1 MARFWVYIG
10 DKIQGP
16 VDIPSLRKVPGFNL
30 LTQVCLE
37 GEQTW
42 RMADEVIEIKSYFL
56 SPPRLNSFTIEAGNA
71 APKLDPFPK
80 PVLEELTLPEPN
92 TLEQISSPPLNK
104 KSETAPGGTTS
115 SALRAVCEVCGYKNP
130 RDVAVCM
137 KCGEKLKGV
146 PIAAVPPASAV
157 PAAAKVVVPVP
168 SPASVAPIA
177 AAPVA
182 TEVDIKASTMV
193 EIPMSKMIVAIA
205 AAALVAGG
213 AFLGF
218 RSWKK
223 KHPIIMRSPQSGVQ
237 SVKYA
242 ARTDSDQGH
251 RSSSSSHQKSK
262 HYDHPPVHRRTG
274 MPAAALPGVS
284 ANSEQEPAEPQ
295 PPKEKSASSY
305 RVIAEATPLQKRYS
319 SPINSPYATKRR
331 ADKDLWTTQEG
342 QAIQQVQRSRIY
354 GGQRTIQRNVEIL
367 MQILRDRE
375 YNTAFES
382 GKRLYLYNDLDWSA
396 VQKEGP
402 LYEVRLT
409 FSGGKEADGTPKK
422 PLHFAFASD
431 LERGTVEPG
440 GQDQV
445 RSNTLHAFFDES
457 RIAPEERRA
466 IAKDT
471 EELVLASQPDAS
483 PLAFD
488 TVARQFAKVYSTAAL
503 SRVADAFGLME
514 VKKKL
519 AHDPRLGSEGSTG
532 SPAPLSTEGHKSD
545 AKVKSPAA
553 PSVPVDAWVRAG
565 MAMPASAS
573 AASGAAAPA
582 SEAKSAD
589 GKKRATKAVG
599 ADGIE
604 FQMET
609 GNGRERTLSVHVVS
623 HASVNRI
630 WETLTGYDR
639 LKQFIPDML
648 ASEREGQDGAAAIVH
663 VTCLTHFMIFVF
675 KLNMHLR
682 IVEHPQQH
690 TLEFERIAGDYESLR
705 GSIEVTTDPATRN
718 SQINFHATVVPN
730 GYMTNTKLESMARRL
745 LMTQA
750 GALRTKAETN

>member
-42 RMADEVIEIKSYFL
+42 RMADEVIEIKSYFI
-56 SPPRLNSFTIEAGNA
+56 SPPRLNSFTIETGNTV
-71 APKLDPFPK
+71 PKLDPFPK
-80 PVLEELTLPEPN
+80 PEVEELTLPEPN
-92 TLEQISSPPLNK
+92 TLEQISGAPLNK
-104 KSETAPGGTTS
+104 KAEPAAAGASS

-130 RDVAVCM
+130 RDVVICM
-137 KCGEKLKGV
+137 KCGEKLKGAPKPSTPPISSTPAAATQV
-146 PIAAVPPASAV
+146 SPGPVAGPDPVAPIAAVPT
-157 PAAAKVVVPVP
+157 
-168 SPASVAPIA
+168 
-177 AAPVA
+177 A
-182 TEVDIKASTMV
+182 TEVDLKASTMV
-193 EIPMSKMIVAIA
+193 EISMSKLIAAIV

-213 AFLGF
+213 SFFGF

-223 KHPIIMRSPQSGVQ
+223 RHSAPSRSPMSEV
-237 SVKYA
+237 
-242 ARTDSDQGH
+242 
-251 RSSSSSHQKSK
+251 RSSESASQTSKAGLRTLGAAKRPGK
-262 HYDHPPVHRRTG
+262 HYDHPPVHRRSGTL
-274 MPAAALPGVS
+274 PSALPGIA
-284 ANSEQEPAEPQ
+284 ANPEQEPVEKK
-295 PPKEKSASSY
+295 PPEEKEAPSY
-305 RVIAEATPLQKRYS
+305 HVISEATPLQKRYS
-319 SPINSPYATKRR
+319 SPLNSPYAIKHR
-331 ADKDLWTTQEG
+331 ADQKLWTTQEG
-342 QAIQQVQRSRIY
+342 QAIEQVQRTRIY

-382 GKRLYLYNDLDWSA
+382 GTRPSLYNDLDWSA

-409 FSGGKEADGTPKK
+409 FSGGKENDGSPKK

-488 TVARQFAKVYSTAAL
+488 TVVRQFAKVYGAGAL
-503 SRVADAFGLME
+503 SRVADAFGLEE

-519 AHDPRLGSEGSTG
+519 AHDPRLGSEGLTTPPTPASPESKKTG
-532 SPAPLSTEGHKSD
+532 
-545 AKVKSPAA
+545 A
-553 PSVPVDAWVRAG
+553 PSRTPPPPAIPMDAWIQAG
-565 MAMPASAS
+565 MKTSLSAS
-573 AASGAAAPA
+573 SMPNKASGTE
-582 SEAKSAD
+582 SKSAE
-589 GKKRATKAVG
+589 GKKHSTKTSA

-609 GNGRERTLSVHVVS
+609 GSGRERTLSVHVVS
-623 HASVNRI
+623 HASIGRI
-630 WETLTGYDR
+630 WEILTGYDR
-639 LKQFIPDML
+639 LKQFVPDML

-663 VTCLTHFMIFVF
+663 ITCLTRFMIFVF
-675 KLNMHLR
+675 KLNLHLR
-682 IVEHPQQH
+682 IIEHPQQH
-690 TLEFERIAGDYESLR
+690 SLEFEKIAGDYESLR
-705 GSIEVTTDPATRN
+705 GSIELATDPSTHD
-718 SQINFHATVVPN
+718 SDIIFHATVVPS
-730 GYMTNTKLESMARRL
+730 GYMPNTKLESMARRL
-745 LMTQA
+745 LVTQA
-750 GALRTKAETN
+750 GAIRAKAESN